1 MIFDSLILWL
11 LLLLPACGAVYC
23 LVTPRMTHGVTIGVS
38 AAHLLLTLL
47 ATRRVLAHGVMYGA
61 DNWLFLDALSV
72 FHLVVLALV
81 YLFSSIFA
89 RIYFSNEHG
98 RHRFSRR
105 VARRFGALWLS
116 ALGTMSLLLIS
127 NNLGVMWVG
136 MESTTLLTAFLISLF
151 VNRLSLEAMWKYL
164 IICSVGIAFAFMGT
178 LLAAVAVEHTAAMR
192 DSGMLWTALSK
203 PSVKFDPELIKLAFA
218 FLMVG
223 YGVKA
228 GLAPVHSWLP
238 DAHSQAPTPV
248 SAMFSGFMLNA
259 ALYCI
264 LRYVPLL
271 SHAVGSYFV
280 STLLLIFG
288 GLSLLVSAAFI
299 VFQTDIKRLLAYHS
313 IEHLGIIAL
322 GYGLGPLGAF
332 AAVFHTLNHSLCK
345 ALAFFAAG
353 RLGQHYGTHDMAR
366 IRGAIHVDRLWGMAL
381 LGSMLALVG
390 VAPFAIFMSEY
401 QIVRAAIATH
411 QWTVLTLF
419 VVAGSIIFISALR
432 HVIEILYGAPST
444 EPVLARDGVGAAG
457 TVGLILGLLLLLG
470 LWLPSPLLTLMRQA
484 AMVVAG

>member
-1 MIFDSLILWL
+1 
-11 LLLLPACGAVYC
+11 
-23 LVTPRMTHGVTIGVS
+23 
-38 AAHLLLTLL
+38 
-47 ATRRVLAHGVMYGA
+47 
-61 DNWLFLDALSV
+61 
-72 FHLVVLALV
+72 
-81 YLFSSIFA
+81 
-89 RIYFSNEHG
+89 
-98 RHRFSRR
+98 
-105 VARRFGALWLS
+105 
-116 ALGTMSLLLIS
+116 
-127 NNLGVMWVG
+127 
-136 MESTTLLTAFLISLF
+136 
-151 VNRLSLEAMWKYL
+151 
-164 IICSVGIAFAFMGT
+164 
-178 LLAAVAVEHTAAMR
+178 
-192 DSGMLWTALSK
+192 
-203 PSVKFDPELIKLAFA
+203 
-218 FLMVG
+218 
-223 YGVKA
+223 
-228 GLAPVHSWLP
+228 
-238 DAHSQAPTPV
+238 
-248 SAMFSGFMLNA
+248 
-259 ALYCI
+259 
-264 LRYVPLL
+264 
-271 SHAVGSYFV
+271 
-280 STLLLIFG
+280 
-288 GLSLLVSAAFI
+288 